1 MNIEQLYRDFGIPYA
16 TEGHKH
22 TRDGWIN
29 IACPFCTGNAG
40 LHLGFHLED
49 EYYVCWRCG
58 GHSITD
64 TLAKVLNMSYKE
76 IPGIIRQYSGKV
88 VVRHTKEQK
97 VRLKAFKLPE
107 PLLPDFTAA
116 HINYLIRRGF
126 DPDEIKQEWKVQASG
141 MYCKLDK
148 LDFKWRL
155 IIPIYWNGKIVNF
168 QGRDITDKAPQKY
181 LACPEE
187 RELINIKKTLYG
199 QQQYWHNLGI
209 GVEGVTD
216 VWKIGRAGVGLYG
229 VKYKPTQVRLIAKQF
244 KRFFVLFDPDRAG
257 QTKARQLVAELR
269 FRGVEAY
276 NYKLPE
282 EVDPGSLS
290 YENARVLVKELKTY
304 KIS

>member
-58 GHSITD
+58 GHSIID

-216 VWKIGRAGVGLYG
+216 VWKIGRAGVSLYG

-269 FRGVEAY
+269 FRGVDAH

-282 EVDPGSLS
+282 GVDPGSMP
-290 YENARVLVKELKTY
+290 YDDARALVKELKTY